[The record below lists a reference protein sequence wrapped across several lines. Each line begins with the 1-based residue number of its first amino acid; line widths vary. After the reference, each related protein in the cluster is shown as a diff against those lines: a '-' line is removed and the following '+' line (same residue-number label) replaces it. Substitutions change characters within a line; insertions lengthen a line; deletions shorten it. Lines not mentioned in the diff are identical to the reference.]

1 MKLVLNNINDISLS
15 DIFIVRNRIFH
26 TINDIK
32 FDGIIFRCNKNM
44 MSAYGNRYIIK
55 FDQLCQIKRLNDIF
69 RKDYK
74 SFLKANHTIE
84 VIKNEIT
91 EMIFNDD
98 NEHMIINIK
107 SINDNNYPKIH
118 ILQWM
123 N

>member
-15 DIFIVRNRIFH
+15 DIFIIRNRIFH
-26 TINDIK
+26 TINNIK
-32 FDGIIFRCNKNM
+32 LVGILFRCNKNILP
-44 MSAYGNRYIIK
+44 YGNRYIVE
-55 FDQLCQIKRLNDIF
+55 FDQVGQMTRLNDIF

-74 SFLKANHTIE
+74 SFLTITKTIE

-91 EMIFNDD
+91 TAIFNDN
-98 NEHMIINIK
+98 NEYIVVNIK

-118 ILQWM
+118 ILPWK